1 MKRLKDTSFNKIIH
15 YKKYKDLYDFSS
27 IECRVALFVM
37 AILDII
43 FIISMRQSDSDIM
56 LPDYISYLDTI
67 GMALIGFLGFIV
79 TGLAILTG
87 AISST
92 VVKKL
97 QERNKIQALEKIL
110 LSFYLLG
117 LVSATVIV
125 MSFTFHF
132 LSSLFYNSIWQ
143 ISIVLLSLI
152 SYFVVFSIFYA
163 VKLIGNCLELFY
175 IISNMQIVNDIKES
189 SVVKVDIKQ
198 KYNNYRIMAL
208 EKAILINNQISV
220 DDYADEIKKMIELD
234 DISEQEK
241 LLCLEMHR
249 KLFSNNIIDLCT
261 KEKRELDINEYCK
274 WRFYKLCRK

>member
-1 MKRLKDTSFNKIIH
+1 MKKIKDTSFSKIII

-43 FIISMRQSDSDIM
+43 FIISLRQSDTDIM
-56 LPDYISYLDTI
+56 VSDYISYLDTI

-117 LVSATVIV
+117 LASASVIGLTFIIH
-125 MSFTFHF
+125 FTNI
-132 LSSLFYNSIWQ
+132 LPYNSVWQ
-143 ISIVLLSLI
+143 INIMILSFI

-175 IISNMQIVNDIKES
+175 IISNIQIIHDQKKS
-189 SVVKVDIKQ
+189 TASTATKVDIKQ
-198 KYNNYRIMAL
+198 KYNNYRLIAL
-208 EKAILINNQISV
+208 EKAVLIHNQISPER
-220 DDYADEIKKMIELD
+220 YANDIKHMIETD
-234 DISEQEK
+234 DLPEQER
-241 LLCLEMHR
+241 LLCLEMHK
-249 KLFSNNIIDLCT
+249 KLFG
-261 KEKRELDINEYCK
+261 E
-274 WRFYKLCRK
+274 